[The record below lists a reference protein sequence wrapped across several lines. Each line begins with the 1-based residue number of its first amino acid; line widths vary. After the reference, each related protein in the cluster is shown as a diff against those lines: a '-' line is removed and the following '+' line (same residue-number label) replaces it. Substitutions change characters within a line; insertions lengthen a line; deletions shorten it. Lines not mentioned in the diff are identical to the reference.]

1 MSAVKQ
7 FLLSILEA
15 IQASKAYRAS
25 RYKNPL

>member
-1 MSAVKQ
+1 MKKLKD

-25 RYKNPL
+25 KYKNPL